1 MRAGSGRDVRHTA
14 GWLSFGCAAPQHLGG
29 DRDCS
34 LRSLD
39 AGRRR
44 GVRFGGRDRPVA
56 ENSSFIFPGTTGM
69 KTKDEYLAE
78 AKAQLDEWEADLTE
92 LRHKASEASDDVREA
107 VEQQIAELKAKW
119 DQGAARRQE
128 VLEAADD
135 KWDAIKDEA
144 EEQWAQLKLGA
155 KDALDRIKSLF
166 S

>member
-1 MRAGSGRDVRHTA
+1 
-14 GWLSFGCAAPQHLGG
+14 
-29 DRDCS
+29 
-34 LRSLD
+34 
-39 AGRRR
+39 
-44 GVRFGGRDRPVA
+44 
-56 ENSSFIFPGTTGM
+56 M

-144 EEQWAQLKLGA
+144 EEQWAQLKIGA